1 MIAVRWTFRFLW
13 LDLSSVVQNSTLALS
28 ANRQLVDRF
37 TVCGSCS
44 NIWEPN
50 ILATSKIFLPL
61 LRETF
66 FFLRDSWKWSAG
78 RFFRAVK
85 LCTLW
90 VECVLFTQSTKTREE
105 GLLHYV
111 NEKRAAQLIMTEII
125 AVSILGISTLLFY
138 WCYME
143 SRNRVCQPTCA
154 RCVVIKIIVCHVIC
168 FFDCFKQRSFRK
180 WKKRFLRQLLTV
192 M

>member
-1 MIAVRWTFRFLW
+1 MIAVRWTFPFLW
-13 LDLSSVVQNSTLALS
+13 LDLASAVQNSTLALS

-37 TVCGSCS
+37 TVCGSNTSCS

-78 RFFRAVK
+78 RFFRAGK

-125 AVSILGISTLLFY
+125 AVSIFGISTLLFH

-143 SRNRVCQPTCA
+143 SRKIE
-154 RCVVIKIIVCHVIC
+154 CV
-168 FFDCFKQRSFRK
+168 S
-180 WKKRFLRQLLTV
+180 QLV
-192 M
+192 PGV